1 MAQGFNY
8 MKNTKSNITFSAEEI
23 KHKLSPLF
31 EDPGL
36 RMVILFGS
44 AVSGNLH
51 THSDIDLAF
60 LFDRQVDILDLT
72 NKVIRLLRTDSVDV
86 VDLKRATPLLKFSA
100 IKHGKVLYEKAPGI
114 FNAFAS
120 LAFREYIDTK
130 KLRDAQAMSIKGF
143 LHKRGIA

>member
-1 MAQGFNY
+1 
-8 MKNTKSNITFSAEEI
+8 MKTAKSNIAFSEGEI

-31 EDPGL
+31 EEPGL
-36 RMVILFGS
+36 RMTILFGS

-60 LFDRQVDILDLT
+60 LFDGPVDILDLT

-100 IKHGKVLYEKAPGI
+100 IKPRKVLYEREPGI
-114 FNAFAS
+114 FNEFAS

-130 KLRDAQAMSIKGF
+130 KLRDAQAMSIKHF
-143 LHKRGIA
+143 LRERGMA